1 MELIAHIMK
10 IQNLR
15 IILLSSV
22 LALAGCSQKTQSGK
36 VAESGGLKPEA
47 AHSADTLPAPSGA
60 EGLKFTP
67 GTGWIAEAP
76 SSSSR
81 KAQYKLPRAEGDS
94 EDAGLVIYYFNG
106 GGGTPQA
113 NADRWIADFAGPD
126 GKAAAPAAKIT
137 HKTVNKIP
145 LTIVDVSG
153 TYASSMGMTQQGG
166 KPKSGIR
173 LLGAI
178 AEAGNGPWFIKL
190 TGPEQTVAKW
200 KPSFDSF
207 LDSIREGD

>member
-1 MELIAHIMK
+1 MELIGHTMK
-10 IQNLR
+10 IQILR
-15 IILLSSV
+15 VVLLSSV
-22 LALAGCSQKTQSGK
+22 LALAGCSPKTQSDK

-47 AHSADTLPAPSGA
+47 AHSADITPSPATKG
-60 EGLKFTP
+60 GLKFSP
-67 GTGWIAEAP
+67 AAGWIVEAP

-81 KAQYKLPRAEGDS
+81 NAQYKLPRAEGDS
-94 EDAGLVIYYFNG
+94 EDAGLVVYYFNG

-113 NADRWIADFAGPD
+113 NADRWIAEFAGPD
-126 GKAAAPAAKIT
+126 GKPATNAAKIT
-137 HKTVNKIP
+137 HKTVNSIP

-190 TGPEQTVAKW
+190 TGPERTVAKW
-200 KPSFDSF
+200 KSSFDSF
-207 LDSIREGD
+207 LDSIRQDN

>member
-1 MELIAHIMK
+1 MELIGHTMK
-10 IQNLR
+10 IQNLK
-15 IILLSSV
+15 ILLLSSV
-22 LALAGCSQKTQSGK
+22 LALAGCSQKTQSDK
-36 VAESGGLKPEA
+36 VAESGGLKPKA
-47 AHSADTLPAPSGA
+47 AHSADTTPAPTDKG
-60 EGLKFTP
+60 GLKFAP
-67 GTGWIAEAP
+67 ATGWIAETP

-81 KAQYKLPRAEGDS
+81 TAQYKLPRAEGDS
-94 EDAGLVIYYFNG
+94 EDAGLVVYYFSG

-113 NADRWIADFAGPD
+113 NADRWIAEFAGPD
-126 GKAAAPAAKIT
+126 GKPATNAAKIT
-137 HKTVNKIP
+137 HKTVNNIP

-166 KPKSGIR
+166 KPKAGVR

-190 TGPEQTVAKW
+190 TGPERTVAKW

-207 LDSIREGD
+207 LDSINQSE

>member
-1 MELIAHIMK
+1 MELIRPIMK
-10 IQNLR
+10 KQNLK
-15 IILLSSV
+15 ILLLWSA
-22 LALAGCSQKTQSGK
+22 LALTGCSQKTQDGK

-47 AHSADTLPAPSGA
+47 AHSADITPAPTTNG
-60 EGLKFTP
+60 GLKFTP
-67 GTGWIAEAP
+67 APDWIVEAP

-94 EDAGLVIYYFNG
+94 EDAGLVVYYFNG

-113 NADRWIADFAGPD
+113 NADRWIAEFAGPD
-126 GKAAAPAAKIT
+126 GKAAAHTAKIT

-207 LDSIREGD
+207 LDSIREGE

>member
-1 MELIAHIMK
+1 MELIGHIMK
-10 IQNLR
+10 IQNLK
-15 IILLSSV
+15 ILLLSSV
-22 LALAGCSQKTQSGK
+22 LALAGCSQQTQSEKG
-36 VAESGGLKPEA
+36 AESKELKPEA
-47 AHSADTLPAPSGA
+47 AHSAVTAPAPSAAG
-60 EGLKFTP
+60 GLKFAP
-67 GTGWIAEAP
+67 ATGWIVESP

-94 EDAGLVIYYFNG
+94 EDAGLVVYYFNG

-113 NADRWIADFAGPD
+113 NADRWIAEFAGPD
-126 GKAAAPAAKIT
+126 GKAASAAAKIT
-137 HKTVNKIP
+137 HKTVNSIP

-153 TYASSMGMTQQGG
+153 AYVSSMGMMQQGG

-190 TGPEQTVAKW
+190 TGPERTVAKW

-207 LDSIREGD
+207 LDSIRQDN